1 VTALRTRAAAVR
13 DRTMI
18 ILPEV
23 TPDRKPVSHRA
34 NMVKVVVGTGVWA
47 IPLLVPAGPGNT
59 APADV
64 FLGFAVLI
72 AILWFA
78 TKNQP
83 LRFPYALPVGLA
95 VLAGALASTVYYA
108 GAYISVGG
116 GLITLLQDVFLLA
129 WALSIAN
136 LGRDPALL
144 STILRAWAISGP
156 FWAAVMLIGVF
167 GHISLLSGETARDG
181 VRAAFT
187 LGDPNLAANYFICSL
202 LVLRAARYPR
212 HRLARWICCALIV
225 TAIVLTGSNGGALML
240 IVTTVLGALFRLAK
254 RYGGVPAVITASALM
269 LAVITLGPHV
279 HVQDIVR
286 QAQASSQ
293 LAQDSIGRQAE
304 SSGSRSMILT
314 ETIQLYLYYDT
325 PIGIG
330 PGGTKSAFEQHHFS
344 YVKMAHDDYA
354 AALVERGVLGGAAL
368 VLLMMMVAMR
378 CRRIASRPLR
388 REYAEIVPR
397 PELLG
402 AAVIGMFIS
411 ATLYQVLHFRHL
423 WALLG
428 IVAAVDLFG
437 RQQRGDDKPKL
448 RLPSGRPPSETVSAF
463 AGTGRHRS
471 DRASR
476 WSPKLHERTDQPG
489 GPRAAGPRKAGG
501 TPEADGAQWAD
512 GSTGADGSM
521 GAAAS
526 GTRGTGA
533 AGAADLANAA
543 EYELTLPLPIVP
555 WSASTP
561 WQGTGQ
567 HPAGAADPVSAPEGA
582 ETAPERAGTTEAVSP
597 AASPAR
603 RSSGRLSKLV
613 PAVLGANVA
622 ARLVAIGALTAAT
635 ILVAHAG
642 GPKLL
647 GELTL
652 LRVLPG
658 LIGVLVACGLPSA
671 APYFLAG
678 RDFAGNRRVR
688 PTLFM
693 LTLFGSLAAT
703 GCWLALSP
711 VLHRVFFHSWHMG
724 VVIAS
729 TVPVFS
735 QLWVAV
741 GKSFLQGE
749 HDMRGANWAIA
760 IEEAAFLPVYVGLL
774 PLLHGT
780 ALLLTALVGA
790 DVLVAVG
797 IGIRLFRRGFV
808 KDWGKPEWKLARH
821 ICRYGLRG
829 QIGGMLSLLNLRLD
843 VAILGALVGPGTLGV
858 YAVASKYAE
867 LLRLPGLAITYVLY
881 PRLATRDRKEASRD
895 VAQLL
900 PRAFFLTAVA
910 AIPLAAAVPL
920 LPFVY
925 GRAFTGADIPAYILL
940 FGLVGEGVAG
950 LVSAYLYGVGRPGM
964 NSLAL
969 GVSVLVTVGL
979 DIALIPHYHAIGAA
993 IASCAA
999 YLTSSAALLVCYFT
1013 VRRLV
1018 HVPVHRATPVARAS

>member
-1 VTALRTRAAAVR
+1 MLRTQTAAIA
-13 DRTMI
+13 DRPQI
-18 ILPEV
+18 LLPEV
-23 TPDRKPVSHRA
+23 QPERRPVSRRA
-34 NMVKVVVGTGVWA
+34 NIVKIMVGAGVWA

-64 FLGFAVLI
+64 FLGFAIIVS
-72 AILWFA
+72 ILWFSA
-78 TKNQP
+78 KSQP
-83 LRFPYALPVGLA
+83 LRFPYALPIGLS
-95 VLAGALASTVYYA
+95 VVAGALASTVAFA

-129 WALSIAN
+129 WATSIAN
-136 LGRDPALL
+136 LGRDHRLL
-144 STILRAWAISGP
+144 RTIVRAWAISAP
-156 FWAAVMLIGVF
+156 FWAAMMLIGVV

-212 HRLARWICCALIV
+212 RRLARWLCCALIV
-225 TAIVLTGSNGGALML
+225 TAIVLTGSNGGALVL
-240 IVTTVLGALFRLAK
+240 ILTTVIGALFRMAK
-254 RYGGVPAVITASALM
+254 RRGAVPAVITAAALV
-269 LAVITLGPHV
+269 LTVVAIFPHI

-286 QAQASSQ
+286 RAQQSSQ
-293 LAQDSIGRQAE
+293 LAQDSVGRQAE

-314 ETIQLYLYYDT
+314 ETFQLYLYHDN

-330 PGGTKSAFEQHHFS
+330 ANGTKTAFQANQFS
-344 YVKMAHDDYA
+344 YVKEAHDDYA
-354 AALVERGVLGGAAL
+354 AALVERGVIGGIAL
-368 VLLMMMVAMR
+368 VLLLFIVGAR
-378 CRRIASRPLR
+378 SRRIASWPLR
-388 REYAEIVPR
+388 REYADVIPR

-402 AAVIGMFIS
+402 TAVIGMFFS
-411 ATLYQVLHFRHL
+411 ALLYQVMHFRHV

-428 IVAAVDLFG
+428 IIAAIDLFG
-437 RQQRGDDKPKL
+437 REQREGRPRL
-448 RLPSGRPPSETVSAF
+448 RLPSGRSPSEAISAF
-463 AGTGRHRS
+463 ASPGRHRS
-471 DRASR
+471 DR
-476 WSPKLHERTDQPG
+476 P
-489 GPRAAGPRKAGG
+489 
-501 TPEADGAQWAD
+501 
-512 GSTGADGSM
+512 
-521 GAAAS
+521 AAAS
-526 GTRGTGA
+526 GGTATAAHGTA
-533 AGAADLANAA
+533 QRAGAALAPAA
-543 EYELTLPLPIVP
+543 RPPAAGPPASGYPRPAQFDPAATVPLPIVP

-561 WQGTGQ
+561 WQGAGQ
-567 HPAGAADPVSAPEGA
+567 RPAGAPDPAAVDEPDKPDQPDARPETVAGS
-582 ETAPERAGTTEAVSP
+582 AGT
-597 AASPAR
+597 AR
-603 RSSGRLSKLV
+603 RLTGRLAKLM

-658 LIGVLVACGLPSA
+658 LAGVLVGCGLPSA

-693 LTLFGSLAAT
+693 LTLLGSVAAS

-711 VLHRVFFHSWHMG
+711 ALHKYFFHSWHIG

-760 IEEAAFLPVYVGLL
+760 IEEAAFLPVYVALL
-774 PLLHGT
+774 PAMHGT

-790 DVLVAVG
+790 DVLVALG
-797 IGIRLFRRGFV
+797 IGVRLIRRGFI
-808 KDWGKPEWKLARH
+808 KDWGKPDLKLARQ

-881 PRLATRDRKEASRD
+881 PQLAKRDRRDAGRD
-895 VAQLL
+895 VAMLL
-900 PRAFFLTAVA
+900 PRAFAMTAVA
-910 AIPLAAAVPL
+910 ALPLAAAVPL

-925 GRAFTGADIPAYILL
+925 GMAFTGAEIPAYILL

-969 GVSVLVTVGL
+969 GVSVLVTIGL
-979 DIALIPHYHAIGAA
+979 DIALIPRYHAIGAA

-999 YLTSSAALLVCYFT
+999 YLTSSGALLVCYLT
-1013 VRRLV
+1013 VRKLL
-1018 HVPVHRATPVARAS
+1018 HMPAHRAATTAGAS